1 MLVYTKIFKQND
13 CLEFQHFDFVWN
25 TQRFGRTP
33 ANISFCVDPDKICLN
48 LDKPFFQCNAQDV
61 GVTLILPQMS
71 TDIESTSKMRTV
83 PLVFMLVVFRIE
95 PVDWIGNLCL
105 IR

>member
-48 LDKPFFQCNAQDV
+48 LDKPFFQCIREDLDA
-61 GVTLILPQMS
+61 GV
-71 TDIESTSKMRTV
+71 
-83 PLVFMLVVFRIE
+83 
-95 PVDWIGNLCL
+95 
-105 IR
+105 